1 MRWLLSLSVILS
13 LSLSVA
19 AQPQPLPSTPTT
31 PSPRPSM
38 GMGRSFPIPMLPAQM
53 TAQGDS
59 LFILRGNKI
68 YRLNAKTLKVLATGE
83 LPEEMPPAAPQPPR

>member
-1 MRWLLSLSVILS
+1 MRWLFSLSLI

-19 AQPQPLPSTPTT
+19 AQPLPSTPTT
-31 PSPRPSM
+31 QPPRPGM

-83 LPEEMPPAAPQPPR
+83 LPEEIPPTAPQPPR